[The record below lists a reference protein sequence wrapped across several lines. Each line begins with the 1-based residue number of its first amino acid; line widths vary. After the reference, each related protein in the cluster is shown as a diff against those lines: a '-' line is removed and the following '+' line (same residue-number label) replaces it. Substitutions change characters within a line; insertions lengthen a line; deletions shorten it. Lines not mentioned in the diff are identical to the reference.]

1 MATQNLDIMTLPL
14 EEAWNVIKVLNCDP
28 KTYSKARFGEFIK
41 FDINDYIK
49 NRILIKAKSNI
60 AIIKG
65 KPYNLTDFETEL
77 EKREQVIKNWLNANY
92 GKTPLSSPRALTQR

>member
-14 EEAWNVIKVLNCDP
+14 EEAWNVIKVLDCDNT
-28 KTYSKARFGEFIK
+28 TYKKARFGIQIP

-49 NRILIKAKSNI
+49 ERIIIKAKSNI

-65 KPYNLTDFETEL
+65 KPYSLTDFETEL
-77 EKREQVIKNWLNANY
+77 EQREKTIKEWLNKNY
-92 GKTPLSSPRALTQR
+92 GKTPLSQPRALTQR